1 MKKTN
6 FIWVGVIIFLF
17 FQLLSA
23 YSSEITP
30 STKAVGEEEL
40 IGDLNLNL
48 LPYEP
53 ADFGLFLSYFM
64 EGTSVFAI
72 DSALQIANSDIDG
85 DGEVL
90 TLSDFVLM
98 NRIMLSAAKPGDTTG
113 YSDKIAYY
121 YTTSVSDSIL
131 LFSFGFEAPGG
142 ALLFTFDCSDT
153 LAVPYLYSTD
163 MDLIYEINN
172 NELRVLIFSL
182 GGTNIP
188 SGPVVDLLAIPL
200 ENACTLTSLEVVD
213 EKGNVMETRECVEF
227 LRGDAN
233 TDGAVSVSDV
243 VYLISSL
250 FKGGPAPDPSLA
262 GDTNCDGEVTVSDVV
277 YLINYLF
284 KGGPA
289 PCI

>member
-1 MKKTN
+1 MKKLII
-6 FIWVGVIIFLF
+6 IWLGVIIFLF
-17 FQLLSA
+17 FQFLSV

-30 STKAVGEEEL
+30 STKAVGKEEL

-48 LPYEP
+48 IPYEP
-53 ADFGLFLSYFM
+53 ADAVLFLNYFM
-64 EGTSVFAI
+64 EGTAVFTI
-72 DSALQIANSDIDG
+72 DLAQQIANSDIDG
-85 DGEVL
+85 NGEVL

-98 NRIMLSAAKPGDTTG
+98 IRIILHAAIPGDTTG

-121 YTTSVSDSIL
+121 TTSVRDSIL
-131 LFSFGFEAPGG
+131 LFSFCSEAPVG
-142 ALLFTFDCSDT
+142 AVLFTFDCSDT
-153 LAVPYLYSTD
+153 LAMPYLYSTD
-163 MDLIYEINN
+163 MDLGYKFNN
-172 NELRVLIFSL
+172 NELRVLVFSFE
-182 GGTNIP
+182 GANIP

-213 EKGNVMETRECVEF
+213 DKGNIMEAREYVQF

-233 TDGAVSVSDV
+233 EDGSVSVSDV

>member
-1 MKKTN
+1 MKKLSI
-6 FIWVGVIIFLF
+6 IWVGVIIFLF
-17 FQLLSA
+17 FQFLSA

-48 LPYEP
+48 LSYEP
-53 ADFGLFLSYFM
+53 ADAVLFLNYFM
-64 EGTSVFAI
+64 EGTAVFTI
-72 DSALQIANSDIDG
+72 DSAQQIANSDIDG
-85 DGEVL
+85 NGKVL

-98 NRIMLSAAKPGDTTG
+98 TRIVLYAATPGDTTG

-121 YTTSVSDSIL
+121 TTSVRDSIL
-131 LFSFGFEAPGG
+131 LFSFGSEAPVG
-142 ALLFTFDCSDT
+142 AVLFTFDCSDT
-153 LAVPYLYSTD
+153 LARPYLYSTD
-163 MDLIYEINN
+163 MDLIYKINN
-172 NELRVLIFSL
+172 NELRVLIFSFE
-182 GGTNIP
+182 GANIP
-188 SGPVVDLLAIPL
+188 AGPVVDLLAIPL

-213 EKGNVMETRECVEF
+213 DKGNIMEAREYVQF
-227 LRGDAN
+227 LRGDADK
-233 TDGAVSVSDV
+233 DGAISVSDV

-284 KGGPA
+284 KGEPA